1 MVNPQKR
8 PKKIKKSHFLILT
21 KCNNGYLEIF
31 KKGAKFVVLLSIIT
45 KLIMKIFKITILI
58 MVLAMLGSTFTV
70 DAKKR
75 KRRATV
81 KKEKQIQQKEKDV
94 KVQLC
99 GLDMVEYNY
108 QGMMMSP
115 FANMRVERKNGKVVM
130 VIKGTTTDEKEYVL
144 NDGEQLLREALEI
157 IEEEKM
163 LDYGVSYSLDPSI
176 QVLDGYSW
184 EFSAKLADGRS
195 VSSRG
200 RNAEPGGNGL
210 NRIGVLLYERA
221 TKLLGMD

>member
-1 MVNPQKR
+1 
-8 PKKIKKSHFLILT
+8 
-21 KCNNGYLEIF
+21 
-31 KKGAKFVVLLSIIT
+31 
-45 KLIMKIFKITILI
+45 MKIFKITILI
-58 MVLAMLGSTFTV
+58 MVLAILGSTFTV

-81 KKEKQIQQKEKDV
+81 KKEKQVQQKEKNE
-94 KVQLC
+94 KVQHC

-115 FANMRVERKNGKVVM
+115 FANMRVERKDNKVVF
-130 VIKGTTTDEKEYVL
+130 ILKGTTTEEKEFVID
-144 NDGEQLLREALEI
+144 DGEQILKEALKI

-200 RNAEPGGNGL
+200 RNAEPSGNGL
-210 NRIGVLLYERA
+210 NRISALLYERA
-221 TKLLGMD
+221 QKLLGMD